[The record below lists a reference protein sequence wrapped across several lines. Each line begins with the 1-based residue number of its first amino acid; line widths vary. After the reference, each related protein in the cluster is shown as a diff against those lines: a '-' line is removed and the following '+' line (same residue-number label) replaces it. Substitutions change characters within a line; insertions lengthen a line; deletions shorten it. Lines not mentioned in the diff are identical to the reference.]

1 MNYLNTFLKVFL
13 KINFKMAIDTTMI
26 CFRLEISTEL
36 FNMIDIG
43 TLSTNHENKT
53 EMSSFIIINHIVV
66 Q

>member
-1 MNYLNTFLKVFL
+1 
-13 KINFKMAIDTTMI
+13 MAIDTTMI